1 MPGGLQTTYLYY
13 LGLFA
18 FLKEDYVEAEK
29 LFLQSL
35 TLCHK
40 KYSKNVEYATPPP
53 LAPLLAL
60 KPHPS

>member
-1 MPGGLQTTYLYY
+1 MAQTTYLYY

-18 FLKEDYVEAEK
+18 FLKEDYTEAEK

-40 KYSKNVEYATPPP
+40 KYSKNVE
-53 LAPLLAL
+53 
-60 KPHPS
+60 